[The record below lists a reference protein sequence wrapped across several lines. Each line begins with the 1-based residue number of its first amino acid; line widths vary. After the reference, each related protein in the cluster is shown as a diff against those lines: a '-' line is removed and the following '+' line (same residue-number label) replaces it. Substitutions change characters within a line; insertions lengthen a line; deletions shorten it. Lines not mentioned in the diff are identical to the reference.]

1 MQKERPVARN
11 GFALALLTALALG
24 GCSTIKGA
32 LGKGDKE
39 EKAAQ
44 AKLVAL
50 RARTDSLRKAR
61 YLADSLEQVRFTA
74 CADSIRTEM
83 TKPIVMKP
91 AKKKSKKKAAPP
103 APSDELIASQVHTVC
118 GEGTLLPQ
126 TTVATTTPAK
136 APADSSKHQGK
147 SEVPAGAAAAL
158 NGSAAAAAPMASTPR
173 ASANQGETAPQAP
186 ATPAPALAATAMPA
200 AQPDTSPG
208 QDPAVADSVQKAKEM
223 EMTRETFAY
232 SGAARDPF
240 SSLLNM
246 AKNGPELA
254 DLQLVGIY
262 QNLRTPNG
270 SVAVFREKDGGKRH
284 KLRAGDQ
291 LGRSRLVQIR
301 EREVVFV
308 IEDFGFERQETLS
321 LRKQEDVT
329 P

>member
-1 MQKERPVARN
+1 VARN
-11 GFALALLTALALG
+11 AFALALLTALSLA

-32 LGKGDKE
+32 LKGDKE
-39 EKAAQ
+39 EKAAA

-61 YLADSLEQVRFTA
+61 RQADSLAQIQFTA
-74 CADSIRTEM
+74 CSDSVRTQM
-83 TKPIVMKP
+83 IATVAAKPT
-91 AKKKSKKKAAPP
+91 KKKRKKHPVVTQ
-103 APSDELIASQVHTVC
+103 PSEELIANQIQAAC
-118 GEGTLLPQ
+118 GQGAAMPQ
-126 TTVATTTPAK
+126 PVVAISTPASMPVDSGKQPKKPEAPAAAVTTPSPA
-136 APADSSKHQGK
+136 APTPALMQDTTSADSTRK
-147 SEVPAGAAAAL
+147 S
-158 NGSAAAAAPMASTPR
+158 
-173 ASANQGETAPQAP
+173 Q
-186 ATPAPALAATAMPA
+186 
-200 AQPDTSPG
+200 
-208 QDPAVADSVQKAKEM
+208 EM
-223 EMTRETFAY
+223 EMSRETFAY

-240 SSLLNM
+240 SSLLNL

-262 QNLRTPNG
+262 QNLRSPAA
-270 SVAVFREKDGGKRH
+270 SVAVFREKNGGKRH

-301 EREVVFV
+301 DRDVVFT